1 MDMAG
6 LLRGPS
12 RLVSRYRGNVRMLF
26 CQALLNGIL
35 LGGIYALY
43 SAGFSLIFGVMG
55 VVNIAHG
62 ELVMLGAF
70 TTYWMFAILKLN
82 PFLTLPFSL
91 VGLFIL
97 GYCLQRLVINRV
109 VGSPSIMSYILTFGL
124 HLVIANLAL
133 LAWTADPRDIVTP
146 FSGSSFTFLGLIV
159 PYIKLISFGLSLAVI
174 SALYW
179 LLHHSRMGR
188 AIQATAQDLSMAR
201 LTGVDVCRIF
211 ALTFGL
217 GAAIAGLAGSLVAM
231 NTQVQPDMGLSY
243 TIIAF
248 CVVVLGGMGYMPG
261 ALIGGLILGV
271 VGSVTSVLLTAGW
284 ATAITFFLLY
294 LMLVLRPSG
303 IVGKGIVE

>member
-1 MDMAG
+1 
-6 LLRGPS
+6 
-12 RLVSRYRGNVRMLF
+12 MLF
-26 CQALLNGIL
+26 WQALVNGIL
-35 LGGIYALY
+35 LGGVYALY

-70 TTYWMFAILKLN
+70 LTYWMVVLLKVS
-82 PFLTLPFSL
+82 PFVTLPFSL
-91 VGLFIL
+91 VGLFFL
-97 GYCLQRLVINRV
+97 GYWMQRLTINRV
-109 VGSPSIMSYILTFGL
+109 VGSPAIMSYILTFGV
-124 HLVIANLAL
+124 HLFIANLAL
-133 LAWTADPRDIVTP
+133 LAWTADPRDIVSP
-146 FSGSSFTFLGLIV
+146 FSGSSFLVFGLVI
-159 PYIKLISFGLSLAVI
+159 PYIKLIGFCLSLAVI
-174 SALYW
+174 GGLYW
-179 LLHHSRMGR
+179 LLHHSRPGR

-201 LTGVDVCRIF
+201 LAGVDVRRIF

-231 NTQVQPDMGLSY
+231 NSQVQPDMGMSY

-271 VGSVTSVLLTAGW
+271 VGSVSSVMLNEGW
-284 ATAITFFLLY
+284 ARAITFFLLY

-303 IVGKGIVE
+303 ITGRGIVE

>member
-1 MDMAG
+1 
-6 LLRGPS
+6 
-12 RLVSRYRGNVRMLF
+12 MLF
-26 CQALLNGIL
+26 WQALLNGIL
-35 LGGIYALY
+35 LGGVYALY

-70 TTYWMFAILKLN
+70 ITYWMFAILHLN

-91 VGLFIL
+91 FGLFIL
-97 GYCLQRLVINRV
+97 GYWLQKLAINKV

-146 FSGSSFTFLGLIV
+146 FSGASLTIFGLVI
-159 PYIKLISFGLSLAVI
+159 PYIKLIGFGLSLAVI
-174 SALYW
+174 GALYW
-179 LLHHSRMGR
+179 LLHHSRPGR

-201 LTGVDVCRIF
+201 LTGVDVRRIF

-231 NTQVQPDMGLSY
+231 SGQVQPDMGMSY

-271 VGSVTSVLLTAGW
+271 VGSVSSVLLTSGW
-284 ATAITFFLLY
+284 ASAITFFMLY

-303 IVGKGIVE
+303 ITGRGIVE